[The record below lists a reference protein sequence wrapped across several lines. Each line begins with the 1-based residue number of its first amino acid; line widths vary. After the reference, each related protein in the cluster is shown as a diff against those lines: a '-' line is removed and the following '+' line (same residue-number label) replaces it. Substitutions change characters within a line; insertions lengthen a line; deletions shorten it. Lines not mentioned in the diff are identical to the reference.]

1 MQKTVGA
8 TQQQSVTFQGRNPRP
23 ALFAERGEV
32 LAAADMHQ
40 TKASVLIVN
49 DDLVTVQ
56 PAEQSPNGSASGTGA
71 STALFCEQVKVAF
84 AP

>member
-1 MQKTVGA
+1 MEEAVSA

-23 ALFAERGEV
+23 AFFAEGGQI
-32 LAAADMHQ
+32 LATADMHQ

-49 DDLVTVQ
+49 DDVVTVQ
-56 PAEQSPNGSASGTGA
+56 PAEQPSNGSAIGTGA
-71 STALFCEQVKVAF
+71 PTALFCEQVKVAF